1 MLLFQ
6 SRGSQLSDF
15 EDPVRFVFRTWPW
28 REDVAG
34 LPQALR
40 PVIGQGGPDSGSGS
54 VNPRS
59 RFKTTDHGG
68 FVKNDDPLVNFR
80 INIVMTRKNN
90 ILETNVHSGLN
101 IRIVRTPRIQ

>member
-1 MLLFQ
+1 M
-6 SRGSQLSDF
+6 SDF

-40 PVIGQGGPDSGSGS
+40 PVIGQGPDAGSGS

-68 FVKNDDPLVNFR
+68 LAKNDDPLVKF
-80 INIVMTRKNN
+80 
-90 ILETNVHSGLN
+90 
-101 IRIVRTPRIQ
+101 

>member
-1 MLLFQ
+1 MLMFQFQ

-40 PVIGQGGPDSGSGS
+40 PVIGQGPDTGSGS

-68 FVKNDDPLVNFR
+68 LAKNDDPLVNFW
-80 INIVMTRKNN
+80 INIAIQRKK
-90 ILETNVHSGLN
+90 
-101 IRIVRTPRIQ
+101 RF

>member
-1 MLLFQ
+1 V
-6 SRGSQLSDF
+6 SDF

-40 PVIGQGGPDSGSGS
+40 PVIGQGPDAGSGSGS

-68 FVKNDDPLVNFR
+68 LAKNDDPLVKF
-80 INIVMTRKNN
+80 
-90 ILETNVHSGLN
+90 
-101 IRIVRTPRIQ
+101 